1 MKIFVIGAG
10 DVGSAVVESLHAAHD
25 LTVVDTDGD
34 RLAPIAIRFDVAVAK
49 GHGASRH
56 LLQETRIADA
66 DLVIT
71 CTSRDETNIVAA
83 LLVRGLAPS
92 AKTIVRTS
100 NVEYLEVCCRRRA
113 C

>member
-1 MKIFVIGAG
+1 
-10 DVGSAVVESLHAAHD
+10 
-25 LTVVDTDGD
+25 
-34 RLAPIAIRFDVAVAK
+34 
-49 GHGASRH
+49 
-56 LLQETRIADA
+56 
-66 DLVIT
+66 VIT